1 MNQHK
6 SPKKVSLQ
14 VVTAN
19 RLRQGDVVYLTA
31 SATWSHHLNDGRA
44 TGDKTVLEAMLAKAA
59 EDVAARLVVAPY
71 AFEVVEID
79 GVLQPLSTRETIRAA
94 GPTVRA
100 DHRASAQARGTQPA
114 EANKPARARR
124 RKR

>member
-100 DHRASAQARGTQPA
+100 DHRDSAQAGGTKPGEAKMA
-114 EANKPARARR
+114 ERAA
-124 RKR
+124 